1 MADADRIEKLNQI
14 KKLGINPYPYSFN
27 QTHHASDIANKFAEL
42 ENKKVAVAGRVMSI
56 REHGKLA
63 FIDLHDTS
71 GKIQIWISEDNVG
84 KKLFDLLHLIERGD
98 FVGVNGTVVKTKRG
112 EISVKANSFEILTKS
127 LRHLPSTWFGLKDT
141 ELRYRMRYVDLILNP
156 EVRKLFVIRTK
167 IIDAIREFLNERKY
181 LEVETPILQMIYGG
195 AAAHPFETYIRDLKL
210 KVYLRTSNE
219 LYLKRLLVGG
229 FERVYEFSK
238 DFRNESIDSTHNPE
252 FTIVES
258 YEAYADRDKIADLF
272 EQLYAYVA
280 KKVLGTTKIVFQ
292 GKTID
297 VGKWKRVKMTDA
309 IKEKYKID
317 VLKMSKKELE
327 KFAREKKAEITG
339 DETEGELI
347 NAIFET
353 FDKEI
358 FEPTL
363 IMDHPIETTPLCKP
377 DRNDKSA
384 RFVERFEPYIAG
396 MELGNAYSELN
407 DPILQR
413 KLLEQ
418 QLGTR
423 CIAKEA
429 WTCELDE
436 DFVRALEYGMP
447 PTGGIGISIDRM
459 TMLFTDN
466 PSIKEVIF
474 FPFMAPTP
482 EELHKHKK
490 GEKKEEKKS
499 KKKEK

>member
-1 MADADRIEKLNQI
+1 MVDSDRLEKLNQI

-27 QTHHASDIANKFAEL
+27 QTHHAFDITNKFTEL
-42 ENKKVAVAGRVMSI
+42 ENKKVSVAGRVMSI

-63 FIDLHDTS
+63 FLDLHDSS
-71 GKIQIWISEDNVG
+71 GRIQIWISEDNVG
-84 KKLFDLLHLIERGD
+84 KKLFDLLKLIERGD
-98 FVGVNGTVVKTKRG
+98 FIGVNGLVVKTKRG

-127 LRHLPSTWFGLKDT
+127 LRHLPSTWFGLKDI

-156 EVRKLFVIRTK
+156 EIRKIFVIRTK
-167 IIDAIREFLNERKY
+167 IVDAIREFLNERKF
-181 LEVETPILQMIYGG
+181 LEVDTPVLQPIYGG
-195 AAAHPFETYIRDLKL
+195 AAAHPFETFLRDMKL

-229 FERVYEFSK
+229 LERVYEFSK
-238 DFRNESIDSTHNPE
+238 DFRNESIDTTHNPE
-252 FTIVES
+252 FTQVEI
-258 YEAYADRDKIADLF
+258 YEAYSDRDKIADMF
-272 EQLYAYVA
+272 EQLYTYVA
-280 KKVLGTTKIVFQ
+280 KKVLGTTKITFQ
-292 GKTID
+292 GRTID
-297 VGKWKRVKMTDA
+297 VSKWKRVKMTDA
-309 IKEKYKID
+309 ITGKYKIN
-317 VLKMSKKELE
+317 VLKMSKKELL
-327 KFAREKKAEITG
+327 KFAESKKAKVIGGES
-339 DETEGELI
+339 EGELI

-363 IMDHPIETTPLCKP
+363 IMDYPIETTPLCKP
-377 DRNDKSA
+377 VRKDKDA
-384 RFVERFEPYIAG
+384 CFVERFEPMACG

-413 KLLEQ
+413 KLLEG
-418 QLGTR
+418 QLNTR
-423 CIAKEA
+423 CIEKES

-447 PTGGIGISIDRM
+447 PTGGIGVAIDRM
-459 TMLFTDN
+459 VMLFTDN
-466 PSIKEVIF
+466 PSIKEVLF

-490 GEKKEEKKS
+490 NEKKEKKS
-499 KKKEK
+499 KKKGK

>member
-1 MADADRIEKLNQI
+1 MVDSDRLEKLNQLL
-14 KKLGINPYPYSFN
+14 KLKINPYPYSFN
-27 QTHHASDIANKFAEL
+27 QTHHAKEILDDYDKL
-42 ENKKVAVAGRVMSI
+42 ENKKVTVAGRIMSI

-63 FIDLHDTS
+63 FLDLHDSS
-71 GKIQIWISEDNVG
+71 GRIQVWISEDNVG
-84 KKLFDLLHLIERGD
+84 RKLFDLLHLVERGD
-98 FVGVNGTVVKTKRG
+98 FLGISGVVAKTKRG

-127 LRHLPSTWFGLKDT
+127 LRHLPSTWFGLKDV
-141 ELRYRMRYVDLILNP
+141 ESRYRMRYVDLILNP
-156 EVRKLFVIRTK
+156 EVRKIFVIRAK
-167 IIDAIREFLNERKY
+167 IVDAIRDFLNERKF
-181 LEVETPILQMIYGG
+181 LEVDTPVLQAIYGG
-195 AAAHPFETYIRDLKL
+195 AAAHPFETFLRDMKT

-229 FERVYEFSK
+229 LERVYEFSK

-252 FTIVES
+252 FTLIEI

-280 KKVLGTTKIVFQ
+280 KKVLGTTKLVFQ
-292 GKTID
+292 GKTLD

-317 VLKMSKKELE
+317 VLKMSRKELL
-327 KFAREKKAEITG
+327 KFAKEKNAKITG
-339 DETEGELI
+339 DESEGELI

-363 IMDHPIETTPLCKP
+363 VLDHPLETTPLCKP
-377 DRNDKSA
+377 NRKDK
-384 RFVERFEPYIAG
+384 RFVERFEPFACG

-423 CIAKEA
+423 CIEKEA

-447 PTGGIGISIDRM
+447 PTGGIGIAIDRM

-490 GEKKEEKKS
+490 GEKKIA
-499 KKKEK
+499 KKKKK